1 MSTEIVRILFAESG
15 SRIVVAA
22 MKSLAIEARKVQ
34 PAIDS
39 LRAGFAALF
48 STATFATLGKMAD
61 DILRLRNRLTFVTG
75 SAENAA
81 SVFNQL
87 AASANATRTSLGVT
101 GDLYTR
107 FALATRHMGLNAQEV
122 IGIVETLNRTVILSG
137 ANAREAEAGLLQFSQ
152 GLASNR
158 LAGDELRAVLEQL
171 PMLADI
177 IGKELGVQRGAL
189 RFLAREG
196 EIDGEVVVRALQKF
210 EEESKRLAANMLP
223 TIGQA
228 FTVLGNN
235 VMLFLNEVDKGT
247 GLFEAISNGI
257 LYLSKNIDF
266 LARIVIGSA
275 LVAAVYTAVTALKLL
290 MVVLVSNPI
299 GAILTGI
306 LVGAS
311 ALIAFSDKIKV
322 FGSETVTLLDAL
334 RAGVDVLTP
343 MVISLFESISDF
355 FMREIWPFIK
365 EAPAMF
371 LEAAITTVRFLLK
384 IADTT
389 YTYFSRK
396 IESLKIIWSRY
407 KTYVSTGFTF
417 ISDTAGVF
425 AETFVDVMGA
435 AISTVTQKWDAAWGF
450 ISAIIKAQTEMMDAI
465 ASNNLTAVGLAGING
480 PIAVAAAFQRTQ
492 ESSLEI
498 AKREYQKNKADNV
511 FADFDSELYKRT
523 KRAFLDSA
531 VDLGFSFGRLFA
543 DGFTDIFKAT
553 FVNAGP
559 LESIFNMSTQILD
572 RMTNGF
578 MEKVKIRAEELSKE
592 RLERERKNKEARYL
606 ASFGAAG
613 DGDKNLL
620 SLSDVLT
627 DRVRKRLADE
637 TDALANTNRERRV
650 RNDLLAE
657 ENKLKSAGFK
667 ADPDFLLELESLIRV
682 KEATESAYKAIDQYA
697 ASLGET
703 ARGYALVAQERI
715 VVEQTINTLNA
726 MFEVGALSAQ
736 QLNMELNKMEQHIT
750 LKAELFREI
759 KDPAEDYQQQL
770 AALADL
776 EKDLTSEIEKGNAAV
791 LRKKLLIESLRNG
804 RSMSDGARRSL
815 AQLELDYTDTAAQIE
830 KVIVNAFSSAEDA
843 LTNFVMTGKMQFS
856 DLAKSIAEDLVRMGI
871 QKFFLAPFAGGFS
884 SLAEGGS
891 FLAGFSGARAGGGP
905 VSAGGT
911 YLVGERGP
919 EILQLGSSGGRVYS
933 NEDSAQMVQGRGSVT
948 NITMVVNTPDA
959 NSFRRSESQI
969 VSGLNRRMRA
979 NRRR

>member
-22 MKSLAIEARKVQ
+22 MKSLAMEARKVQ

-48 STATFATLGKMAD
+48 SAATFATLGRMAD

-87 AASANATRTSLGVT
+87 ANSANETRSSLSVT

-122 IGIVETLNRTVILSG
+122 INIVETLNRTVILSG

-171 PMLADI
+171 PLLSDI

-210 EEESKRLAANMLP
+210 QEESKKLMTNTLP

-228 FTVLGNN
+228 LTVLGNN
-235 VMLFLNEVDKGT
+235 VMLFLSEVDRGT
-247 GLFEAISNGI
+247 GLFELISRGI
-257 LYLSKNIDF
+257 LYLSDNIDF
-266 LARIVIGSA
+266 LARVVIGSA

-290 MVVLVSNPI
+290 MLVLVSNPI
-299 GAILTGI
+299 GVVLTGI
-306 LVGAS
+306 LVGVS
-311 ALIAFSDKIKV
+311 ALVAFSDKIKI
-322 FGSETVTLLDAL
+322 FGSESVTLLDGL
-334 RAGVDVLTP
+334 KAGIDLLKPVLLQ
-343 MVISLFESISDF
+343 LFDSISEF
-355 FMREIWPFIK
+355 FMSEIWPFAK

-371 LEAAITTVRFLLK
+371 LDAAITTGRFVTQIMDAVFLYFLRKLEMGKIYWSKMKSFMSSALLYLGN
-384 IADTT
+384 A
-389 YTYFSRK
+389 
-396 IESLKIIWSRY
+396 
-407 KTYVSTGFTF
+407 VG
-417 ISDTAGVF
+417 AF
-425 AETFVDVMGA
+425 AESFIDVMGA
-435 AISTVTQKWDAAWGF
+435 AI
-450 ISAIIKAQTEMMDAI
+450 
-465 ASNNLTAVGLAGING
+465 TAVINKWKAGWELITVMVKTQGKMFDALGKGDIKGLGDAQVKGMIDFG
-480 PIAVAAAFQRTQ
+480 VAFDGFNKSLL
-492 ESSLEI
+492 ES
-498 AKREYQKNKADNV
+498 AREEYEKNKANNT
-511 FADFDSELYKRT
+511 FAPLGSDIEKRL
-523 KRAFLDSA
+523 RANLLQNAREVGKSY
-531 VDLGFSFGRLFA
+531 VDLLMVSFHDAFQM
-543 DGFTDIFKAT
+543 T
-553 FVNAGP
+553 GP
-559 LESIFNMSTQILD
+559 LETIFNKSSAILGQISDKWLA
-572 RMTNGF
+572 
-578 MEKVKIRAEELSKE
+578 KVKIRAEELAKE
-592 RLERERKNKEARYL
+592 RLERERKNRESRYL

-613 DGDKNLL
+613 ENDQNLL
-620 SLSDVLT
+620 SLSDVLQ
-627 DRVRKRLADE
+627 DRVRTRLADE
-637 TDALANTNRERRV
+637 TSALANTNRERRI

-667 ADPDFLLELESLIRV
+667 ADPEFMKELEGLIRI
-682 KEATESAYKAIDQYA
+682 KDATESAYKAIDQYA
-697 ASLGET
+697 AALGET
-703 ARGYALVAQERI
+703 ARGYALVGQERL
-715 VVEQTINTLNA
+715 VVEQTINTLNS

-736 QLNMELNKMEQHIT
+736 ELNMELNKMEEHIT
-750 LKAELFREI
+750 LKAQLFSQI
-759 KDPAEDYQQQL
+759 KDPAEEYQKQL

-791 LRKKLLIESLRNG
+791 LKKRMLIESLRNG
-804 RSMSDGARRSL
+804 RSLTDGAQRSL
-815 AQLELDYTDTAAQIE
+815 TQLELDYTDSAAQIE
-830 KVIVNAFSSAEDA
+830 KVIVNAFGAAEDA
-843 LTNFVMTGKMQFS
+843 LTNFVMTGKMQFA
-856 DLAKSIAEDLVRMGI
+856 DLAKSIAEDLIRMGI
-871 QKFFLAPFAGGFS
+871 QRYLLAPFAAGFN
-884 SLAEGGS
+884 SLAGGGS
-891 FLAGFSGARAGGGP
+891 FFSGFGGPRAGGGP

-919 EILQLGSSGGRVYS
+919 EILRLGSSGGRVYS
-933 NEDSAQMVQGRGSVT
+933 NEDSSEMVQGRGSVT

-969 VSGLNRRMRA
+969 LSGLNRRMKA